1 MNTQEINDA
10 IEHEK
15 QMLRAFRKR
24 LQQRQL
30 QEAQQGLNTPPEVIT
45 EISSLSESIDSHEM
59 ELKRLQRIAVEDQI
73 PKETPQL
80 AGVAIPFGEAQVGR
94 VWLSQSS
101 EERQRVN
108 VEVADQM
115 KKAKKNID
123 IHDSLFSKEIGH
135 PWEQEMIKAL
145 NRDSGIRVNLILADP
160 NSDIYKKRY
169 KLVSNRVPNEE
180 WPKQL
185 GEWIQRYPEQL
196 RLRSTDELFS
206 GPFVWIDRA
215 VLFMGFFAPGIH
227 SDQAPF
233 IELRYTESTKS
244 FFEGLEKWI
253 EGRPIVRL

>member
-1 MNTQEINDA
+1 MDDEEYQHLQALRRNYQQRLWKLEEQAALQGTATPPAIQIELDQLQNKMVDITARLGMNT
-10 IEHEK
+10 
-15 QMLRAFRKR
+15 
-24 LQQRQL
+24 
-30 QEAQQGLNTPPEVIT
+30 T
-45 EISSLSESIDSHEM
+45 SLSSTLPSATMQE
-59 ELKRLQRIAVEDQI
+59 
-73 PKETPQL
+73 PT
-80 AGVAIPFGEAQVGR
+80 FTEAQVGR

-115 KKAKKNID
+115 KQAKQRID

-145 NRDSGIRVNLILADP
+145 NRDRDIHITLILANP
-160 NSDIYKKRY
+160 KSDIYKKRY
-169 KLVSNRVPNEE
+169 TLVSNRVPSEE

-185 GEWIQRYPEQL
+185 GEWIERYPEQL
-196 RLRSTDELFS
+196 SLRSTDELFS
-206 GPFVWIDRA
+206 GPFVWIDRT

-233 IELRYTESTKS
+233 IELRYTESLKS

-253 EGRPIVRL
+253 EARPVVRL